1 MNEFKLVAIRPLRE
15 CDIKFSKVLKPG
27 IPYVFY
33 HEYDF
38 SEYTDRKRKV
48 TVHQSQVPD
57 FYSIQKSKE
66 ERITINISALVGENG
81 SGKSSL
87 VELFYVACYNLA
99 IWANVLFDEDEQ
111 VKLGLESLVPGIHVE
126 LFFQIGDELTMVRL
140 QDKTLS
146 FFKYE
151 KEAFTHD
158 KNGALD
164 LNGFFYTIAINYSL
178 HALNSNVLGLW
189 VRKIFHK
196 NDGYQTPIVLN
207 PYRDEG
213 NIEINNEEYLVKSRL
228 ISNVL
233 GKISRRRTQKESL
246 RNIINDKIA
255 DRLVVSINETK
266 FKFDEKGEPD
276 FQLTRDYGKTVLPAV
291 YHYFL
296 NNRKFQPKD
305 TLLNR
310 YAQEYIIRK
319 LINIVGKY
327 EPYKS
332 TYKDFHLTGGDPE
345 GYLKS
350 LTTEGS
356 HVTFK
361 LIQALNFLSNEL
373 YINRETSFDL
383 TVSYLSGQLNKH
395 AALKDKEL
403 IDILPPG
410 FFKVDILFKDK
421 GKFEDLSSGE
431 KQRVYS
437 ITTMI
442 YHLNNL
448 SSTNR
453 KKVPIKYQV
462 ANIIFDELELYF
474 HPEMQRTLVYDILS
488 NIQKMDLQDISAIN
502 MLFITHSP
510 FILSDIPGQHMLM
523 LNKDGT
529 PVKDGMYLQTFGA
542 NIFDL
547 LKHNFF
553 LQKGPMGQIA
563 QETINQTIVWLNK
576 AGRKTT
582 EKEVHR
588 QVISL
593 IGEPVLQRKL
603 AEMFDKVTGEATE
616 ETILLQRMAALEADL
631 KKVRNK

>member
-126 LFFQIGDELTMVRL
+126 LFFQIGDEFTMVRL
-140 QDKTLS
+140 QDKILS

-383 TVSYLSGQLNKH
+383 TVSYLSAQLNKH

-448 SSTNR
+448 SSTNH

-576 AGRKTT
+576 AGRTTT